1 MLGIHGQDD
10 RPGPCAGFPE
20 HPTGEHEGFLVG
32 EADDLSRF
40 GGGHCRPQ
48 SGGAHL
54 RGKDRGCLGQGGQF
68 RVPLRTHE
76 YLGFIAGR
84 KSGEQGFAS
93 LFGLDAQI
101 RRTPAEGL
109 FDQAF
114 DIPSPGQRHDL
125 KQIGMLFDDAQRVDA
140 DGARTAQED
149 DRAGEAVF
157 PFGRRKFCDIA
168 DHAFPGAKKGS
179 PETSPVLAFRR
190 LACRDV
196 QCFPA
201 PADRDAISA
210 KAFCKER
217 LGSVPAGLRKGG
229 KMFME
234 SFPFSSFPA
243 VQSVLEECHEGL
255 GTLVGRDH
263 EQQAVHTIED
273 PAVAGQDVA

>member
-1 MLGIHGQDD
+1 MTAPVRAQV
-10 RPGPCAGFPE
+10 FPE

-54 RGKDRGCLGQGGQF
+54 RGKDRGGLGQGGQF

-125 KQIGMLFDDAQRVDA
+125 KQIGMLFDDAQRIDA
-140 DGARTAQED
+140 DGARAAQED

-190 LACRDV
+190 RYV
-196 QCFPA
+196 PRRSVFPC
-201 PADRDAISA
+201 PCGQGCNKRESLLQG
-210 KAFCKER
+210 K
-217 LGSVPAGLRKGG
+217 VGLRAGG
-229 KMFME
+229 LEEGRENVHGE
-234 SFPFSSFPA
+234 SFPFLS
-243 VQSVLEECHEGL
+243 
-255 GTLVGRDH
+255 
-263 EQQAVHTIED
+263 QAFLQCN
-273 PAVAGQDVA
+273 PF